1 MRRELMAVLVGLTAL
16 LTAVAVGAQ
25 VGGGAGTG
33 DDSSTEKVDLEKLR
47 TQGAGLVTQ
56 INDMMK
62 AAEKMTSDAKSGSAG
77 DLTCMNESY
86 TRMRSAAR
94 FALDSAKDLENAVRD
109 NNESEATK
117 AYGRVASYYEVVV
130 SAYGAMQGCGGATG
144 GAVIDGAPLQQNSN
158 NMQTTTNPT
167 GGSSGTDNLSDLQV
181 GAEQSKLGSD
191 KAIEGG
197 N

>member
-25 VGGGAGTG
+25 DGTGGAA
-33 DDSSTEKVDLEKLR
+33 TEKVDLEKLR

-56 INDMMK
+56 INGMMK
-62 AAEKMTSDAKSGSAG
+62 AAEKMMADGKTGPADS
-77 DLTCMNESY
+77 LTCMSESY
-86 TRMRSAAR
+86 SRMRAAAR
-94 FALDSAKDLENAVRD
+94 FALDSAKDLD
-109 NNESEATK
+109 NFVSDKNEGEATK

-130 SAYGAMQGCGGATG
+130 TAYGSMQGCGGATG
-144 GAVIDGAPLQQNSN
+144 GAVIDGAPLQQNTN

-181 GAEQSKLGSD
+181 GAEQSKVGSD